1 MSVEQ
6 SKASRK
12 VISINRVE
20 TSRLT
25 LSVAKKGSSI
35 YVIVDEPKLR
45 NPTENKKQD
54 SKRFE
59 QIIVKLNNEINQ

>member
-1 MSVEQ
+1 M
-6 SKASRK
+6 ASRK

-35 YVIVDEPKLR
+35 NVIVDEPKLR

-59 QIIVKLNNEINQ
+59 QIIVKLNNIINQ